1 MNFKNAWKVF
11 CENVKRVFNKTHL
24 HAWSRDVAKLD
35 GDAQAFQDHGDSVLR
50 VLDLVQ
56 REKKVRN
63 KLQTFLEVSFDDK
76 ENYEVKHKCCYPS
89 WKLEK
94 MTILR

>member
-1 MNFKNAWKVF
+1 MFEKYF
-11 CENVKRVFNKTHL
+11 VKTLKECSTKTHL

-63 KLQTFLEVSFDDK
+63 NLQTFLEVSFDDK
-76 ENYEVKHKCCYPS
+76 E
-89 WKLEK
+89 
-94 MTILR
+94 IQI